1 MTQRP
6 AKMGTAAD
14 RIANAAVVAGAA
26 LYVSLLAFAFMST
39 AGDAFLRGFMV
50 DQTPANFVFVALT
63 QVVGCAWL
71 LAGTLRVFELS
82 RGRVMARALLGHA
95 SWERP
100 PVTARD
106 VAVLAS
112 IGTKTVVGFI
122 GLYSG
127 LCWDESRDGAGSEKT
142 CVGAVGSLF
151 DGSPVVI
158 EFFACVAVASLLVLP
173 WPLPAHR
180 ARRAFLRVL
189 WECLGYAFCFPAF
202 GPFASKTTT
211 DGDARDAAAMRRQNS
226 VRERLLAAGGGGEG
240 EVDETSS
247 AMDVHEN
254 RNVLGH
260 RNGNGNDPD
269 RDDVASVADSVMTQS
284 SPWWSE
290 RSPVDL
296 AHVLVADALTSAGL
310 MLWQGE
316 FTACLFVTSSW
327 SASRTPGVGV
337 GKQGEQCAGF
347 GNANSL
353 LAKPIAIALP
363 FWIRLWQCV
372 AQARH
377 AAKTK
382 ARPSGHVSSS
392 ARDSSTLHLLNA
404 VKYASCLAV
413 IGCSVC
419 IQMAELDGIRRGVG
433 AWHGTFW
440 NVSED
445 AWWKTWIC
453 LLCLKTAFTFAWDVV
468 VDWGLARVGCDGRA
482 ARVGCLC
489 PCCDDGLDSD
499 MDTDG
504 GGGDSDDE
512 RDSGDVDAAGD
523 SPAPAPGAPNR
534 RPRRYP
540 PFLRKELL
548 FVKPARY
555 YAAVAF
561 NLVGRTT
568 WGLAISPHVCEGA
581 CVLSLGI
588 VELVRRAAWTTLRV
602 ENEVIRTHAE
612 RRRRRRLGIRNAE
625 RYARAFRNS
634 PLNRSRRVS
643 SVTSLGNEIETPE
656 PPASP
661 ASFVGTPASP

>member
-1 MTQRP
+1 
-6 AKMGTAAD
+6 
-14 RIANAAVVAGAA
+14 
-26 LYVSLLAFAFMST
+26 
-39 AGDAFLRGFMV
+39 
-50 DQTPANFVFVALT
+50 
-63 QVVGCAWL
+63 
-71 LAGTLRVFELS
+71 
-82 RGRVMARALLGHA
+82 
-95 SWERP
+95 
-100 PVTARD
+100 
-106 VAVLAS
+106 
-112 IGTKTVVGFI
+112 
-122 GLYSG
+122 
-127 LCWDESRDGAGSEKT
+127 
-142 CVGAVGSLF
+142 
-151 DGSPVVI
+151 
-158 EFFACVAVASLLVLP
+158 
-173 WPLPAHR
+173 
-180 ARRAFLRVL
+180 
-189 WECLGYAFCFPAF
+189 
-202 GPFASKTTT
+202 
-211 DGDARDAAAMRRQNS
+211 
-226 VRERLLAAGGGGEG
+226 
-240 EVDETSS
+240 
-247 AMDVHEN
+247 
-254 RNVLGH
+254 
-260 RNGNGNDPD
+260 
-269 RDDVASVADSVMTQS
+269 MTQS

-512 RDSGDVDAAGD
+512 RYSGDADAAGD

-643 SVTSLGNEIETPE
+643 SVTSIGNEIETPE

>member
-1 MTQRP
+1 
-6 AKMGTAAD
+6 MGTAAD

-26 LYVSLLAFAFMST
+26 LYVSLLVFAFMST

-142 CVGAVGSLF
+142 CAGVVGSLF

-211 DGDARDAAAMRRQNS
+211 DGDARDAAIRRQSS
-226 VRERLLAAGGGGEG
+226 VRERLLAGGGEG
-240 EVDETSS
+240 ETDET
-247 AMDVHEN
+247 N
-254 RNVLGH
+254 GH
-260 RNGNGNDPD
+260 GNDPD

-327 SASRTPGVGV
+327 RASRTPGGGV

-392 ARDSSTLHLLNA
+392 ARDSPTRHLLNA
-404 VKYASCLAV
+404 AKYASCLAV

-419 IQMAELDGIRRGVG
+419 VQLAELDGVRRGVG
-433 AWHGTFW
+433 AWRGAFW

-445 AWWKTWIC
+445 AWWRTWIC

-499 MDTDG
+499 MDDDDDG
-504 GGGDSDDE
+504 GGESDDE
-512 RDSGDVDAAGD
+512 RDSGDITDAAGD
-523 SPAPAPGAPNR
+523 SPAPAPAPPNR

-548 FVKPARY
+548 FAKPARY

-588 VELVRRAAWTTLRV
+588 VELVRRAAWTLLLM

-643 SVTSLGNEIETPE
+643 SVTSMHAEIETPDPE
-656 PPASP
+656 SP
-661 ASFVGTPASP
+661 ASFVATPASP

>member
-1 MTQRP
+1 
-6 AKMGTAAD
+6 
-14 RIANAAVVAGAA
+14 
-26 LYVSLLAFAFMST
+26 
-39 AGDAFLRGFMV
+39 
-50 DQTPANFVFVALT
+50 
-63 QVVGCAWL
+63 
-71 LAGTLRVFELS
+71 
-82 RGRVMARALLGHA
+82 
-95 SWERP
+95 
-100 PVTARD
+100 
-106 VAVLAS
+106 
-112 IGTKTVVGFI
+112 
-122 GLYSG
+122 
-127 LCWDESRDGAGSEKT
+127 
-142 CVGAVGSLF
+142 
-151 DGSPVVI
+151 
-158 EFFACVAVASLLVLP
+158 
-173 WPLPAHR
+173 
-180 ARRAFLRVL
+180 
-189 WECLGYAFCFPAF
+189 
-202 GPFASKTTT
+202 
-211 DGDARDAAAMRRQNS
+211 
-226 VRERLLAAGGGGEG
+226 
-240 EVDETSS
+240 
-247 AMDVHEN
+247 
-254 RNVLGH
+254 
-260 RNGNGNDPD
+260 
-269 RDDVASVADSVMTQS
+269 MTQS

-512 RDSGDVDAAGD
+512 RDSGDADAAGD
-523 SPAPAPGAPNR
+523 SPAPGPGPGAPNR

-548 FVKPARY
+548 FVKPAKY

-588 VELVRRAAWTTLRV
+588 VELVRRAAWTLLRV

-643 SVTSLGNEIETPE
+643 SVTSLGDRDAGAGVARVVRRDARVALNAPLFKPCCLKRRLLVLHRRCTPRIAVPVLAAANSASLASTRHFSGCQFFAFGRMVAKVRLLRNSIPQKNTASNAPLGASTAIPLPTA
-656 PPASP
+656 PPSAVPAASAAP
-661 ASFVGTPASP
+661 ILKSTFPSARCCKSATAEGGSIASRLVPNTAACGRGDTSARSGVTIVPPPMPRRPDARPAVTPMAASFGAASTASNF

>member
-1 MTQRP
+1 
-6 AKMGTAAD
+6 MGTAAD

-26 LYVSLLAFAFMST
+26 LYVSLLVFAFMST

-142 CVGAVGSLF
+142 CAGVVGSLF

-211 DGDARDAAAMRRQNS
+211 DGDARDAAIRRQSS
-226 VRERLLAAGGGGEG
+226 VRERLLAGGGEG
-240 EVDETSS
+240 ETDET
-247 AMDVHEN
+247 N
-254 RNVLGH
+254 GH
-260 RNGNGNDPD
+260 GNDPD

-327 SASRTPGVGV
+327 RASRTPGGGV

-382 ARPSGHVSSS
+382 V
-392 ARDSSTLHLLNA
+392 
-404 VKYASCLAV
+404 
-413 IGCSVC
+413 
-419 IQMAELDGIRRGVG
+419 
-433 AWHGTFW
+433 
-440 NVSED
+440 
-445 AWWKTWIC
+445 
-453 LLCLKTAFTFAWDVV
+453 
-468 VDWGLARVGCDGRA
+468 
-482 ARVGCLC
+482 
-489 PCCDDGLDSD
+489 
-499 MDTDG
+499 
-504 GGGDSDDE
+504 
-512 RDSGDVDAAGD
+512 
-523 SPAPAPGAPNR
+523 
-534 RPRRYP
+534 
-540 PFLRKELL
+540 
-548 FVKPARY
+548 
-555 YAAVAF
+555 
-561 NLVGRTT
+561 
-568 WGLAISPHVCEGA
+568 
-581 CVLSLGI
+581 
-588 VELVRRAAWTTLRV
+588 TTL
-602 ENEVIRTHAE
+602 
-612 RRRRRRLGIRNAE
+612 
-625 RYARAFRNS
+625 
-634 PLNRSRRVS
+634 VS
-643 SVTSLGNEIETPE
+643 ISKNGYKNKT
-656 PPASP
+656 
-661 ASFVGTPASP
+661 